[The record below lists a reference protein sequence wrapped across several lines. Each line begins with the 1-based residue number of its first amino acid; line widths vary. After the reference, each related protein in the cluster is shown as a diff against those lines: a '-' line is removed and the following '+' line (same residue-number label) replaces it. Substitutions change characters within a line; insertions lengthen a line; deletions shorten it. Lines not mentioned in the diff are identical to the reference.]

1 MWLSSIAGMLDW
13 LMSEDDAAP
22 KTNPAAAPK
31 DVVFVQGPTEDGKAL
46 SIVRVA
52 EDKVSVGELREMK
65 EGQPIHGEVVK
76 LSRRPEHERL
86 YDVEVLHA
94 AHGARPTELSGR
106 KDADRDT
113 QPAEANSLAITRK
126 GPSKVASDA
135 YRSGWDLVFGQ
146 RASKDQKN

>member
-1 MWLSSIAGMLDW
+1 
-13 LMSEDDAAP
+13 MSDDGTP
-22 KTNPAAAPK
+22 KTNAAAPLPEPAR

-46 SIVRVA
+46 SIVRIA
-52 EDKVSVGELREMK
+52 DDKVSVGELREMK
-65 EGQPIHGEVVK
+65 DGQPLHGEVVK

-94 AHGARPTELSGR
+94 SSAALTGR
-106 KDADRDT
+106 KDADKDP
-113 QPAEANSLAITRK
+113 QAEAANSLTSQITRK

>member
-1 MWLSSIAGMLDW
+1 MLDHS
-13 LMSEDDAAP
+13 MSEDDGSP
-22 KTNPAAAPK
+22 KSPGASMAHSSGPSSSPPK

-52 EDKVSVGELREMK
+52 EDKVSIGELREMK

-86 YDVEVLHA
+86 YDVEVLARA
-94 AHGARPTELSGR
+94 AHAGAGR
-106 KDADRDT
+106 KEADTDA
-113 QPAEANSLAITRK
+113 QSEEAKGLITPRK

-135 YRSGWDLVFGQ
+135 YRSGWDLVFGR
-146 RASKDQKN
+146 RAAKDQKN